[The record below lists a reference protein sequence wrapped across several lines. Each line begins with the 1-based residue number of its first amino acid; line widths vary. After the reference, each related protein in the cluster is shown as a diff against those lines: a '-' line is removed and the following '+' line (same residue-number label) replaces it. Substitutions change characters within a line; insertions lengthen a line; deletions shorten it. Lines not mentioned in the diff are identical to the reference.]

1 MPILYTQPDL
11 NSLAQS
17 GFNYAQSKVYDLIE
31 AKRAQLW
38 QQTAVNATSN
48 SIEKNKKDIE
58 KALETGKL
66 LRENL
71 ASLAGE
77 PWPNSIGN
85 NPKLGSDPDNKIG
98 FLSTRYISPTVG
110 LLGLLGVKKRVG
122 QYEYKD
128 WTGQVLTKPDNQQ
141 KTEDR
146 FKTHKKLMTTADF
159 KKDRYSLRDFLLIFG
174 DTRTDYFKYG
184 LQTIDNLTPIEN
196 PENGNSSLRLDSF
209 KGTPWEQS
217 DPVYFGFDIVFDAV
231 SSPLLNGSVLDF
243 LSNYTS
249 VSELSSKILVY
260 DEFINQ
266 FTKFFRTNAKP
277 VQSSQRD
284 NIAMTKTRPHF
295 TGHANSVSNFANL
308 DENTPFFK
316 PGKSAYFSNY
326 IKKVGGLDSLIE
338 SNKGDT
344 FKYLTDYRKDF
355 ITITTTEDVTLSMGT
370 LAHLYKL
377 LYWSKPNGKHLVPDN
392 LLRFN
397 CDIIVSEVR
406 NMQRVRKNIQT
417 GNLEVLKDNLS
428 RWVFSL
434 KECQF
439 FFDKLPIENDIDL
452 GAEPKQ
458 FETFTINM
466 DFKYS
471 THRLERF
478 VPNGDW
484 GSYVGYDAGSIWKI
498 GNKGSDNKGGTSSL
512 TSNPSFVTTGNN
524 SFNENGV
531 NKPNTLSVYSNVNED
546 STTSDEDIDIA
557 KKNDDKSSLK
567 SKEASDDK
575 KSEEKTSK
583 FKTPGEIISGIS
595 KEQVKRAL
603 NIASDITGITP
614 QRVLNSA
621 TSAIRNSTFFDN
633 NGSLGGA
640 PNTPSNTG
648 LSGGGLFGTPYSSP
662 ITQDFTNVQFGR
674 PGNTRAPYTKPVTQ
688 DFTNV
693 QFPASAQKLPEPVT
707 SKYRLSKDGSSVLIN
722 RTITQDFTNVQFG
735 RPGNTRAPYSP
746 PVMQDFTNV
755 QFPASAQKLPPPVTY
770 RLLNEAIYKVYA
782 AEKFKNSKSKTPNS
796 TSFFD
801 IKNQLKDFLGGPLG
815 DKLTGE

>member
-1 MPILYTQPDL
+1 MPILYNQPDV

-31 AKRAQLW
+31 AQRAQLW

-48 SIEKNKKDIE
+48 SIEKNKMDIE
-58 KALETGKL
+58 SAKKLTESLRKKL
-66 LRENL
+66 LD
-71 ASLAGE
+71 LAGS

-85 NPKLGSDPDNKIG
+85 AGTDNSNPIG
-98 FLSTRYISPTVG
+98 FLSTKYISPIIDGEFNASNGRVDV
-110 LLGLLGVKKRVG
+110 VKGKLG
-122 QYEYKD
+122 QYEWKD
-128 WTGQVLTKPDNQQ
+128 WTGQKLSETKNIL
-141 KTEDR
+141 KTRDR
-146 FKTHKKLMTTADF
+146 FQAHKKLLSSNELLND
-159 KKDRYSLRDFLLIFG
+159 KYSLRDFLLIFG

-196 PENGNSSLRLDSF
+196 PTNGNSTLRLDSF

-249 VSELSSKILVY
+249 VSELSSKILIY

-277 VQSSQRD
+277 VQSQQKD

-326 IKKVGGLDSLIE
+326 IKKVSGIDLLVE

-417 GNLEVLKDNLS
+417 GNLEVLKDNVS

-439 FFDKLPIENDIDL
+439 FFDKLPVENDIDL

-458 FETFTINM
+458 YEGFNITM
-466 DFKYS
+466 DYKYS

-478 VPNGDW
+478 VPSGDW
-484 GSYVGYDAGSIWKI
+484 GQYVGYDAGSIWKI
-498 GNKGSDNKGGTSSL
+498 GNKGSGGATGSL
-512 TSNPSFVTTGNN
+512 TSNPQFVTVGGNPYG
-524 SFNENGV
+524 ENGV
-531 NKPNTLSVYSNVNED
+531 NKPNTVNVYGESDGEIVTNSEIDSLKVNETNTQ
-546 STTSDEDIDIA
+546 SVNIENSNNLNSLENTSNLKPGGSLSNAISEEQLSGAKEMEQTTIPKLNAPSP
-557 KKNDDKSSLK
+557 SV
-567 SKEASDDK
+567 K
-575 KSEEKTSK
+575 KSNFFDKMGDITNTGKGTLDQLTSQFSKAKEQATSQFFDVRSNLTERGEEFLGKGKGTLDQLTSQFSK
-583 FKTPGEIISGIS
+583 AKEQATSQFFDVRGNLTERGEEFLGKGKGTLDQLTSQFSKAKEQATSQFFDVRGNLTDKGEEFVGGVSNTQKKLFNETLNKVYNSPLKKTPNL
-595 KEQVKRAL
+595 KF
-603 NIASDITGITP
+603 
-614 QRVLNSA
+614 NS
-621 TSAIRNSTFFDN
+621 
-633 NGSLGGA
+633 
-640 PNTPSNTG
+640 
-648 LSGGGLFGTPYSSP
+648 
-662 ITQDFTNVQFGR
+662 
-674 PGNTRAPYTKPVTQ
+674 
-688 DFTNV
+688 
-693 QFPASAQKLPEPVT
+693 
-707 SKYRLSKDGSSVLIN
+707 
-722 RTITQDFTNVQFG
+722 
-735 RPGNTRAPYSP
+735 
-746 PVMQDFTNV
+746 
-755 QFPASAQKLPPPVTY
+755 
-770 RLLNEAIYKVYA
+770 
-782 AEKFKNSKSKTPNS
+782 PNS

-801 IKNQLKDFLGGPLG
+801 IKGQLKDFLGGPLG
-815 DKLTGE
+815 DKLTD

>member
-1 MPILYTQPDL
+1 MPILYKQPDF

-17 GFNYAQSKVYDLIE
+17 GFNYAQSKAYDYIE
-31 AKRAQLW
+31 AQRAQLW

-48 SIEKNKKDIE
+48 SIEKSKMDIE
-58 KALETGKL
+58 SAKQLTESLRQKL
-66 LRENL
+66 
-71 ASLAGE
+71 SDLAGS

-85 NPKLGSDPDNKIG
+85 AGTDNSNPIG
-98 FLSTRYISPTVG
+98 FLSTKYISPVIDG
-110 LLGLLGVKKRVG
+110 SFNASNGRVEVIKGKLG
-122 QYEYKD
+122 QYEWKD
-128 WTGQVLTKPDNQQ
+128 WTGQKLSEAKNIL
-141 KTEDR
+141 KTRDR
-146 FKTHKKLMTTADF
+146 FQTHRKLLSSNELLND
-159 KKDRYSLRDFLLIFG
+159 KYSIRDFLLIFG

-184 LQTIDNLTPIEN
+184 LQTIDNLSPIEN

-284 NIAMTKTRPHF
+284 NIAITKTKPHF
-295 TGHANSVSNFANL
+295 TGHSNSVSNFANL

-355 ITITTTEDVTLSMGT
+355 ISITTTEDVTLSMGT

-531 NKPNTLSVYSNVNED
+531 NKPNLVNIYGESDGELVTSSN
-546 STTSDEDIDIA
+546 ID
-557 KKNDDKSSLK
+557 SLK
-567 SKEASDDK
+567 LNEIFNQDK
-575 KSEEKTSK
+575 NNSNNLNALENISNLKPGGLLTSVISEGQLLKIKNKANIKYTQVISPQIKNIFNKTLRKVFNPS
-583 FKTPGEIISGIS
+583 
-595 KEQVKRAL
+595 
-603 NIASDITGITP
+603 NI
-614 QRVLNSA
+614 
-621 TSAIRNSTFFDN
+621 
-633 NGSLGGA
+633 
-640 PNTPSNTG
+640 NTP
-648 LSGGGLFGTPYSSP
+648 P
-662 ITQDFTNVQFGR
+662 
-674 PGNTRAPYTKPVTQ
+674 
-688 DFTNV
+688 
-693 QFPASAQKLPEPVT
+693 
-707 SKYRLSKDGSSVLIN
+707 
-722 RTITQDFTNVQFG
+722 
-735 RPGNTRAPYSP
+735 
-746 PVMQDFTNV
+746 
-755 QFPASAQKLPPPVTY
+755 
-770 RLLNEAIYKVYA
+770 
-782 AEKFKNSKSKTPNS
+782 S

-801 IKNQLKDFLGGPLG
+801 VKNQLKDFLGGPLG

>member
-1 MPILYTQPDL
+1 MPILYKQPDI

-31 AKRAQLW
+31 AQRAQLW

-48 SIEKNKKDIE
+48 SIEKNKMDIE
-58 KALETGKL
+58 KALETGKI
-66 LRENL
+66 LREKL
-71 ASLAGE
+71 SLLAGE

-98 FLSTRYISPTVG
+98 FLSTRYISPTTG
-110 LLGLLGVKKRVG
+110 ILGSLGLKKKVG

-128 WTGQVLTKPDNQQ
+128 WTGQLLKNPENLQ

-146 FKTHKKLMTTADF
+146 FKTHKSSLTTTDF
-159 KKDRYSLRDFLLIFG
+159 KDDKYSLRDFLLIFG

-196 PENGNSSLRLDSF
+196 PINGNSTLRLDSF

-249 VSELSSKILVY
+249 VSELSSKILIY

-277 VQSSQRD
+277 VQSQQKD

-326 IKKVGGLDSLIE
+326 IKKVSGIDLLVE

-344 FKYLTDYRKDF
+344 FKYLTEYRKDF

-417 GNLEVLKDNLS
+417 GNLEVLKDNVS

-439 FFDKLPIENDIDL
+439 FFDKLPVENDIDL

-458 FETFTINM
+458 YEGFNITM
-466 DFKYS
+466 DYKYS

-478 VPNGDW
+478 VPSGDW
-484 GSYVGYDAGSIWKI
+484 GQYVGYDAGSIWKI
-498 GNKGSDNKGGTSSL
+498 GNKGSGGATGSL
-512 TSNPSFVTTGNN
+512 TSNPQFVTVGGNPYG
-524 SFNENGV
+524 ENGV
-531 NKPNTLSVYSNVNED
+531 NKPSTVNVYSNVNED
-546 STTSDEDIDIA
+546 SSTNKTDIDVA
-557 KKNDDKSSLK
+557 KKNDEKESN
-567 SKEASDDK
+567 SKKEENEDK
-575 KSEEKTSK
+575 KAEEKTRR

-595 KEQVKRAL
+595 KEQVKSAL
-603 NIASDITGITP
+603 NLASQITGITP
-614 QRVLNSA
+614 QRVLNLA

-633 NGSLGGA
+633 KGQLGSSPNTTPSLGQ
-640 PNTPSNTG
+640 
-648 LSGGGLFGTPYSSP
+648 GGLYGTL
-662 ITQDFTNVQFGR
+662 
-674 PGNTRAPYTKPVTQ
+674 YTKPIVK

-693 QFPASAQKLPEPVT
+693 QFPASAQKLP
-707 SKYRLSKDGSSVLIN
+707 D
-722 RTITQDFTNVQFG
+722 
-735 RPGNTRAPYSP
+735 
-746 PVMQDFTNV
+746 
-755 QFPASAQKLPPPVTY
+755 PVTY
-770 RLLNEAIYKVYA
+770 NQISLSDIGGKNKPSNKEKSLLNEALYKVYA
-782 AEKFKNSKSKTPNS
+782 AENFKKSKSQTPQS
-796 TSFFD
+796 TGFFD
-801 IKNQLKDFLGGPLG
+801 IKGQLKDFLGGPLG
-815 DKLTGE
+815 DKLTD